1 MLIFLQ
7 QLLIFL
13 LNHLV
18 ATHDCGVTILY
29 RLEKLVLH
37 VHVLTKLRV
46 RRGLEQPTEDILHVS
61 ITLIIGIVKLYHLP
75 VVLLF
80 VGLVKHAEHL
90 EQSVVDLSVQEGDL
104 YDDAVMDETVDKG
117 VGKALSYL
125 MPVVIIRLVVDIKH
139 GYVYI
144 SNPVPENIYGNHRN
158 AVGWPHFLVHHVLFV
173 GILSAEILPKA

>member
-1 MLIFLQ
+1 MIFADLS
-7 QLLIFL
+7 
-13 LNHLV
+13 
-18 ATHDCGVTILY
+18 ATIADLSA
-29 RLEKLVLH
+29 
-37 VHVLTKLRV
+37 TKLRV

-139 GYVYI
+139 GYIYI
-144 SNPVPENIYGNHRN
+144 SDPMPEDIYGNHRN
-158 AVGWPHFLVHHVLFV
+158 AVGRPHFLVHHVLFV
-173 GILSAEILPKA
+173 GILSAEILSCTMFSLLAY